1 MQVNFQ
7 HDKSGFVFDRKTGV
21 ARDFHIKTILNLL
34 SIVSLFV
41 IWELLV
47 HFRVYRF
54 ALLPSPAE
62 VLNWGVEWVK
72 SPDFWMDASLTTL
85 RVFGGVTVA
94 CIIAIPVGLM
104 IGWNKVF
111 SDLTFPMLEI
121 LRPIPG
127 IAYIPIAILFF
138 PWEEASI
145 AFICFV
151 GAFFPIL
158 LNTIAGVGSID
169 RDFFR
174 AARCLGSKPGQVF
187 WHVVMPGALPS
198 IATGAALGMGIG
210 WMASVAGEMISG
222 KWGLGYR
229 IWEAYTLIRY
239 PLIVDGMIAIG
250 ILGLGSSMLIRCLM
264 MRMMPWRKAITES
277 LDTTITT

>member
-1 MQVNFQ
+1 MKVNFQ
-7 HDKSGFVFDRKTGV
+7 HDKSDFVFDRKTGV
-21 ARDFHIKTILNLL
+21 ARIFHIKTILNLL

-41 IWELLV
+41 IWGLLV

-62 VLNWGVEWVK
+62 VLNWGIEWVK
-72 SPDFWMDASLTTL
+72 SPDFWMDAALTTL

-138 PWEEASI
+138 PWEEASV

-264 MRMMPWRKAITES
+264 MRMIPWRKAITES
-277 LDTTITT
+277 LDTSITT